1 MRLRGARPGWA
12 AALALPLLVPCTEGA
27 SAEALIRKSYL
38 PIELA
43 YEALT
48 TAVET
53 CARQGQ
59 QVSGVVL
66 DPDGVQQAF
75 LRGDGAGIH
84 TVETADY
91 KANTTLSFRI
101 DGVDLVE
108 RSKTRPPPGP
118 IGKLPRLLLAQ
129 GAVLIKAGDEIVG
142 AIGISGA
149 RGNNID
155 TACARAGVDRIKDR
169 LK

>member
-1 MRLRGARPGWA
+1 MRLQPAWLGRA
-12 AALALPLLVPCTEGA
+12 AVALPLLVLCAG
-27 SAEALIRKSYL
+27 SAPAQGLIKKSYLSAALAHEALI
-38 PIELA
+38 
-43 YEALT
+43 

-66 DPDGVQQAF
+66 DPAGLQQAF

-84 TVETADY
+84 TLDTADY

-101 DGVDLVE
+101 DGIDLVE

-118 IGKLPRLLLAQ
+118 IGRLPRLLLAQ
-129 GAVLIKAGDEIVG
+129 GGVLIKAGDEIVG

-149 RGNNID
+149 RGANVD
-155 TACARAGVDRIKDR
+155 TDCARAGVDKIKDR

>member
-1 MRLRGARPGWA
+1 MRLRPARLGRA
-12 AALALPLLVPCTEGA
+12 AIALPVLLLCAGPA
-27 SAEALIRKSYL
+27 SAQGLIKKSYL
-38 PIELA
+38 SAELA

-53 CARQGQ
+53 CAKQGQ

-66 DPDGVQQAF
+66 DPAGLQQAF

-84 TVETADY
+84 TVDTADY
-91 KANTTLSFRI
+91 KANTTLSFRM

-108 RSKTRPPPGP
+108 RAKTRPPPGP
-118 IGKLPRLLLAQ
+118 ITRLPRLLLAQ
-129 GAVLIKAGDEIVG
+129 GGVLIKAGDEIVG

-155 TACARAGVDRIKDR
+155 TACARAGVDKIKDR